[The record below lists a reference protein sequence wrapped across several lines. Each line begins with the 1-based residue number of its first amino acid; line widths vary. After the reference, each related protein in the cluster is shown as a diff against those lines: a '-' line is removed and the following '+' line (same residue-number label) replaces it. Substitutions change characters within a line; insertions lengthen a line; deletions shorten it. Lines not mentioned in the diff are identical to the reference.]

1 MVVKLMHKKK
11 LTNTTMRKKITA
23 EDQINRFY
31 K

>member
-11 LTNTTMRKKITA
+11 LTNYEKKITA